1 MLFNLHKKNFV
12 LIQFPMTRTEI
23 ATITE
28 NLNFNIEQVTPA
40 HAKESFIIL
49 LNLVEGLAASV
60 EALTEENQKLKD
72 EINRLKGEQ
81 GLPEFKGK
89 KHQKVDISSFDS
101 RLHKEKRGKKGP
113 RNRASKIDRIKI
125 DRIESC
131 PVNKEVLPA
140 DAIFKGYEEV
150 IIQDLKIVTDN
161 VKYLREVYYS
171 PSEKK
176 TYRGTLP
183 ESIEGEFGPGIK
195 SLIFTMKY
203 VCNMSEPNIL
213 EFLQNLGIQISAAYI
228 SSLLTSKIEVFH
240 AEKNELYIAGLESME
255 YQQIDDTTARVNGE
269 NHYTQVVCNP
279 LYTAYFTTEHK
290 DRLTILDVLRNFAP
304 RRFVFNNET
313 TELLE
318 KFNLSKKVITRLSNY
333 KQDQFLSEE
342 DLNSILDELKLGKN
356 QRSRVQE
363 ASAIAA
369 YHLETEIPVVK
380 LGRSDDVPQ
389 FKLIADEMALCW
401 IHDGRHYK
409 KLNPVVQI
417 HQDALTEYRT
427 TYWEYYQKLVEFK
440 EDPRNDTAEQL
451 EEEFARLFSTTTG
464 YDDLDDRIAK
474 TKDKKEELLAV
485 LRHPIVPL
493 HNNDAELGARA
504 QVRVRDVSL
513 QTKTEA
519 GTKAKD
525 TFLSIVQTAK
535 KLGVNIYDYIYDR
548 VCGKFELP
556 SLAQVIIDTS
566 QEDNITHPTI
576 PP

>member
-1 MLFNLHKKNFV
+1 
-12 LIQFPMTRTEI
+12 MTRTEI
-23 ATITE
+23 ETITE
-28 NLNFNIEQVTPA
+28 NLNLNIEQITPA
-40 HAKESFIIL
+40 YAKDSFIVL
-49 LNLVEGLAASV
+49 LNLVENLAADN
-60 EALTEENQKLKD
+60 ETLKEENQKLKD

-89 KHQKVDISSFDS
+89 KPQKVDISSEEE
-101 RLHKEKRGKKGP
+101 RLHKEKKGKKGP
-113 RNRASKIDRIKI
+113 RNRASKIGHIKI

-131 PVNKEVLPA
+131 PVNKDALPA
-140 DAIFKGYEEV
+140 DVIFKGYEDV
-150 IIQDLKIVTDN
+150 VVQDIKIVTDN
-161 VKYLREVYYS
+161 VKYRREVYYS

-176 TYRGTLP
+176 TYRGALP
-183 ESIEGEFGPGIK
+183 LGIEGEFGPGIK
-195 SLIFTMKY
+195 SLILMMKY
-203 VCNMSEPNIL
+203 VCNMSEPKIW
-213 EFLQNLGIQISAAYI
+213 EFLQNFEIQISPAYI
-228 SSLLTSKIEVFH
+228 SSLLTSKIDVFH
-240 AEKNELYIAGLESME
+240 AEKDELYRAGLKSME

-269 NHYTQVVCNP
+269 NHYTQIVCNP

-304 RRFVFNNET
+304 QSFVFNDET
-313 TELLE
+313 KELLE
-318 KFNLSKKVITRLSNY
+318 KFNLSQKVITRLLSY
-333 KQDQFLSEE
+333 KQDQFLGEE
-342 DLNSILDELKLGKN
+342 KLNLISDELKLGKN
-356 QRSRVQE
+356 LRYRVQE

-369 YHLETEIPVVK
+369 YHLETEMPVVK
-380 LGRSDDVPQ
+380 LLLCDDAPQ
-389 FKLIADEMALCW
+389 FKLITDEMALCW

-409 KLNPVVQI
+409 KLNPVVQT
-417 HQDALTEYRT
+417 HKDTLAEYRT
-427 TYWEYYQKLVEFK
+427 NYWGYYQKLVEFK
-440 EDPRNDTAEQL
+440 EKPCQNKAEQL
-451 EEEFARLFSTTTG
+451 EEEFDHLFSTKTG

-535 KLGVNIYDYIYDR
+535 KLGVNIYEYIYDR
-548 VCGKFELP
+548 VCGQFELP
-556 SLAQVIIDTS
+556 SLAQVIEEKS
-566 QEDNITHPTI
+566 YQGDNLNSNTI